1 MAEEGKDYLTE
12 PRFDI
17 IDKLYSKIEVDL
29 ETVQKE
35 EKLTFF
41 EIEVA
46 LMMIKEKLNQ
56 EKYEIYSNIKS
67 DIDSGVPKKDVP
79 DGFYK

>member
-1 MAEEGKDYLTE
+1 MAEEGKDYLTQ
-12 PRFDI
+12 PRFDVI
-17 IDKLYSKIEVDL
+17 NKLYDKIETEM

-46 LMMIKEKLNQ
+46 LMMIKEKLRSRSLHN
-56 EKYEIYSNIKS
+56 
-67 DIDSGVPKKDVP
+67 
-79 DGFYK
+79 

>member
-1 MAEEGKDYLTE
+1 MAEEGKDYLTQQ
-12 PRFDI
+12 RFDVI
-17 IDKLYSKIEVDL
+17 NKLYDKIETEM

-46 LMMIKEKLNQ
+46 LMMIKEKLSQ
-56 EKYEIYSNIKS
+56 EKYEIYSNIRS
-67 DIDSGVPKKDVP
+67 DVDTGVPKKDVP